1 MKPRTIAPQ
10 QRITSTILGVDFT
23 SAPNPRKSITV
34 ARATLTGVQLEVT
47 AIDQLTSLAEFDVLL
62 QTPGP
67 WIGGFDFPF
76 GLPRE
81 LVATLGW
88 PQEWTHMVRHI
99 QALGKDAFKAA
110 LNAVRE
116 SRPMGSRY
124 IPRRGDAAAGSSSPM
139 KLVNP
144 PVGLMFFEGAPRL
157 LAAGVCVLPCA
168 PSHDS
173 RIALE
178 AYPAYLARKITRD
191 SYKKD
196 GKEGARPD
204 RREARFKIIEAI
216 TSGHA
221 SVVPLE
227 LDLSPALN
235 NLCVEDGSGD
245 CLDAVLCAVQAAM
258 ACVLPTNVG
267 HHEYSIAA
275 DADPLEG
282 WIVALSAFH

>member
-1 MKPRTIAPQ
+1 MRCSAPRLI
-10 QRITSTILGVDFT
+10 IGVDFT
-23 SAPNPRKSITV
+23 SAPGPRKAITV
-34 ARATLTGVQLEVT
+34 AHAELTDARLSIT
-47 AIDQLTSLAEFDVLL
+47 AIDRLTSFADFEALL

-67 WIGGFDFPF
+67 WIGGLDFPF

-81 LVATLGW
+81 LVVTLGW
-88 PQEWTHMVRHI
+88 PQDWSQMIQHI
-99 QALGKDAFKAA
+99 QRQSKAAFKDA

-116 SRPMGSRY
+116 SRPIGARY
-124 IPRRGDAAAGSSSPM
+124 IARRGDTAAGSSSPM

-168 PSHDS
+168 PSVDS

-178 AYPAYLARKITRD
+178 AYPGYLARQITRV

-204 RREARFKIIEAI
+204 RRAARIEIIAAI
-216 TSGHA
+216 TSKHA
-221 SVVPLE
+221 SVAPL
-227 LDLSPALN
+227 ALVLPVALT
-235 NLCVEDGSGD
+235 NLCVDDGSGD
-245 CLDAVLCAVQAAM
+245 ALDAVLCAVQAAI
-258 ACVLPTNVG
+258 AYGRTAAAGGDGFGIPT
-267 HHEYSIAA
+267 

-282 WIVALSAFH
+282 WIIAISAFQ